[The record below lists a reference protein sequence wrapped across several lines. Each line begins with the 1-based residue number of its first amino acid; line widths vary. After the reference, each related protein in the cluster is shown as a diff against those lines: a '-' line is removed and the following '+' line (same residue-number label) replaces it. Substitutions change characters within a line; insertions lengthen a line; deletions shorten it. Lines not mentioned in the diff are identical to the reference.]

1 MGKAV
6 FKKMII
12 LVSAMAIITA
22 CSDKEAPAT
31 NEEASGKTEANV
43 QPPEEQGD
51 AKESEQQTEN
61 SQHSTE
67 ESVNAMEWASLPEY
81 NTIIEQIGNNEYTF
95 ETVTDNDG
103 KRILT
108 IMDENGQKQYKTVFV
123 KNTSRLKIININGN
137 GVVFNGIIKD

>member
-1 MGKAV
+1 M

-43 QPPEEQGD
+43 QPREEQGD

-108 IMDENGQKQYKTVFV
+108 IMDENGEKQYKTVFV